1 MYHTTLVWI
10 AQSCL
15 LGHLEKVQKIV
26 PPQKVVSYI
35 LKAEVPGVKTPPI
48 FLIFRQILG
57 SERETH

>member
-1 MYHTTLVWI
+1 MD
-10 AQSCL
+10 SL
-15 LGHLEKVQKIV
+15 LSMVEYNNVHA
-26 PPQKVVSYI
+26 YI

>member
-1 MYHTTLVWI
+1 MNKKYILKAEFVN
-10 AQSCL
+10 
-15 LGHLEKVQKIV
+15 KK
-26 PPQKVVSYI
+26 YI